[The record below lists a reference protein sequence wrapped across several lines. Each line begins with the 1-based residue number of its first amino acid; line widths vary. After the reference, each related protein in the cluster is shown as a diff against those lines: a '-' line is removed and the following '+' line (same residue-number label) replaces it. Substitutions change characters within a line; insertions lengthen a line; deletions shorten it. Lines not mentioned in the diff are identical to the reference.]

1 MYQPVFPVQSAV
13 KRVLFIEAIAIA
25 NITVDSSLY
34 YMSVVDTTTS
44 CVGAVTRGD
53 PLPTGHAPTEQ

>member
-1 MYQPVFPVQSAV
+1 M
-13 KRVLFIEAIAIA
+13 LFIEAIAIA